1 MAIRIEQ
8 PPPRRGRGGGRRGRG
23 PTRMP
28 TVVDRKAQTILE
40 PGQGA
45 ITGPDGEDADAAP
58 IRRRVDP
65 EVTQRWREAT
75 AELTSRDGSPYF
87 AHRTYAEG
95 DVLLHKR
102 FGVGVV
108 EEVASDDEVRVL
120 FRDGVELLE
129 MNSERDVR
137 RAAPSGRAAAL
148 QPRDF
153 HRSVNG

>member
-8 PPPRRGRGGGRRGRG
+8 PPARRGRGGGRRGRG
-23 PTRMP
+23 PARMP
-28 TVVDRKAQTILE
+28 TVVDRRAQTILE

-45 ITGPDGEDADAAP
+45 VTGPDGEELEAAP
-58 IRRRVDP
+58 VRRKADP
-65 EVTQRWREAT
+65 EVTRRWKEAT
-75 AELTSRDGSPYF
+75 ANLTSRDGEPYF
-87 AHRTYAEG
+87 SHRTYAEG

-108 EEVASDDEVRVL
+108 EGVEGDNEVRVL
-120 FRDGVELLE
+120 FRDGVESLE
-129 MNSERDVR
+129 MGSGRDVR

-153 HRSVNG
+153 HRSVGG